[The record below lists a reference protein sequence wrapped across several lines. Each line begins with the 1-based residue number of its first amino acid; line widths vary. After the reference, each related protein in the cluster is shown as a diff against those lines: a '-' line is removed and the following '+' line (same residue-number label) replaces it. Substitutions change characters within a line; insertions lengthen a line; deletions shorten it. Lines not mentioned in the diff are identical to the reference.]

1 MANTIVT
8 PDVIATQALLS
19 LEEQLVMQPL
29 VYTDVTSD
37 FASARVGDTINI
49 RKPAVFESK
58 KFVRA
63 SGIEIQDATE
73 SKVPVTV
80 DQFDTVDFEVT
91 SEDFMLSID
100 DLDERLITPA
110 AFAIATGVDQQILT
124 LRDDITQEVGVIVP
138 NDVYRTREYTN
149 PRVLVGAGG
158 VLNAAKVPQ
167 SERRAVI
174 GPEIQAAWLDTDD
187 LQHVNT
193 SGTTEALREA
203 YLGRRLSGFDP
214 YWTQNVARAE
224 APAPGAATTEVG
236 VAFHRTAFAFASAP
250 MLLPPGAEGAVQ
262 SRNGLNIRVTWAYDI
277 NRKATVFSLDI
288 LYGVKTLDKNR
299 AVLIKGA
306 DAGGSS

>member
-1 MANTIVT
+1 MANTLVT
-8 PDVIATQALLS
+8 PDVIARQALVS

-37 FASARVGDTINI
+37 FAAARVGDTVNV

-58 KFVRA
+58 KFDRA
-63 SGIEIQDATE
+63 TGIQIQDATE
-73 SKVPVTV
+73 SKIPVKL

-100 DLDERLITPA
+100 DLDERLISPA
-110 AFAIATGVDQQILT
+110 AFAIATGVDQQILS
-124 LRDDITQEVGVIVP
+124 LRNDITQEVGTVVAGDP
-138 NDVYRTREYTN
+138 FRARGWTH
-149 PRVLVGAGG
+149 PRVLIGAGG
-158 VLNAAKVPQ
+158 VLNAAKVPAT
-167 SERRAVI
+167 ERRAVI
-174 GPEIQAAWLDTDD
+174 GVETQAAWLDTDD
-187 LQHVNT
+187 LQHVEK

-214 YWTQNVARAE
+214 YWTQNVQGPAV
-224 APAPGAATTEVG
+224 APAPGQPTTEVG

-250 MLLPPGAEGAVQ
+250 MMLPPGAQGAVQ
-262 SRNGLNIRVTWAYDI
+262 SREGLSIRVTWSYDI

-288 LYGVKTLDKNR
+288 LYGVKTLDANR

-306 DAGGSS
+306 DQA